1 VDWELGGAEEPEEF
15 VGRGKTRSR
24 RPWVSTLLGPV
35 MRTEFTIKAKG
46 IRNTQLKNIKNL
58 LRDLRVEWEVT
69 GTLEIHLSLVHGVGL
84 YPVIDD
90 VPICSV
96 VVSR

>member
-1 VDWELGGAEEPEEF
+1 M
-15 VGRGKTRSR
+15 
-24 RPWVSTLLGPV
+24 STLLGPV
-35 MRTEFTIKAKG
+35 MRTEFTIKAKR
-46 IRNTQLKNIKNL
+46 IRNRQLKNIKNL

-69 GTLEIHLSLVHGVGL
+69 STMEVHQSLIHGVGL
-84 YPVIDD
+84 CLVIND